1 MPQRLMTQ
9 GPMPMAPE
17 RLSFPDP
24 PLSDGV
30 VTLRRL
36 VPADDQAIARACSDP
51 ETQRWLDFLPRPYL
65 VEHAQAFIEIAAAD
79 WESGRAA
86 VFAIADATT
95 AGLLGAIAVQE
106 ALGRHP
112 FIGYW
117 VGPWARGR
125 GVATRATILASRW
138 ALRELGVVRL
148 ELHAEL
154 GNVGSIRAAERAGF
168 QREGILR
175 NFVTNRDG
183 PADSVVFSLI
193 PADISPG

>member
-1 MPQRLMTQ
+1 
-9 GPMPMAPE
+9 MPMAPE